1 MDKPYLKYELAISCG
16 GHHTSKL
23 NNSMKDFLH
32 RVLRK
37 GEVNVADL
45 QMLSIKLL
53 NPFHVD
59 ICFNTSVFPTSG
71 HRPHVIRRFLHVTPH
86 QTAVLLPWMVSQSS
100 LHQAVIASLPPE
112 HHPRWF
118 NFLRI
123 LFVPLSGNTESLTLS
138 FYPKCHLFAISVSL
152 MTSQIWWRS
161 SHDIY

>member
-1 MDKPYLKYELAISCG
+1 MLLCLEQKWADFIYVHLFYIALACEILDQAWARFQWQAAQSCRVFS
-16 GHHTSKL
+16 TSTL
-23 NNSMKDFLH
+23 NCSHLF
-32 RVLRK
+32 
-37 GEVNVADL
+37 
-45 QMLSIKLL
+45 
-53 NPFHVD
+53 
-59 ICFNTSVFPTSG
+59 IC